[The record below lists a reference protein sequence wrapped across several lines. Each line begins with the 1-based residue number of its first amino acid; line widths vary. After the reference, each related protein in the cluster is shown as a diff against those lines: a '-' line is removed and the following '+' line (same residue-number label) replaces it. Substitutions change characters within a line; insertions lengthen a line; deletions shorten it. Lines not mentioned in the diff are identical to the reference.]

1 MGTEVG
7 TEVGVGT
14 EAGTG
19 VGTGAGTGIGTG
31 GITAAATAVFG
42 GGEFLLAS
50 TPAIILVTTGTVI
63 TRAAATSFK

>member
-1 MGTEVG
+1 VVDVPSTR
-7 TEVGVGT
+7 
-14 EAGTG
+14 TG

-50 TPAIILVTTGTVI
+50 IPAIIRVTTGTVI